1 MEIKIYSNI
10 MPDLANQPVELVERK
25 GIGHPDTLADMIAMN
40 FSN

>member
-25 GIGHPDTLADMIAMN
+25 GIGHEHPKHE
-40 FSN
+40 